1 MVKEREGQ
9 SPDETL
15 KTSNRSPEGSH
26 LLPGEPIGRP
36 ARTFSHSF
44 IHQADQTLI
53 WFNNKSLPSA
63 FPPLFKTLLP
73 SGTPVGLHRNA
84 WRQLEQVGT
93 IHFVNKELE
102 TQRGDETCQRA
113 HNSQGHGGKQTR
125 VPFTTLTPFHWPHD
139 IKHSTNPESLILT
152 AHFASQQTNLN

>member
-1 MVKEREGQ
+1 MNVCWNSLGGLHKMRCKITQGPGHGIWSRREKDRALMRLWKLPKDLLKGAICYPGSQ
-9 SPDETL
+9 SAD
-15 KTSNRSPEGSH
+15 
-26 LLPGEPIGRP
+26 LLGPSAI
-36 ARTFSHSF
+36 HSF
-44 IHQADQTLI
+44 IKLTKLSFGSI
-53 WFNNKSLPSA
+53 TNPCPVP

-113 HNSQGHGGKQTR
+113 HDSQGHGGK
-125 VPFTTLTPFHWPHD
+125 
-139 IKHSTNPESLILT
+139 
-152 AHFASQQTNLN
+152 